1 MTKGR
6 QKGLIGEED
15 LEKPDKASKD
25 LTGTVDDL
33 VDSENAYV
41 QQQQKTLQLNEELA
55 RTQQEIAV
63 ALGGTGATI
72 SQISIQIETV
82 LLKALLGVITYGRD
96 LIETIKPLTDLIGD
110 LSSGISQA
118 GEKADGFTATLNL
131 LNKAGEAAMVPFRT
145 IFSLIKSIR
154 DTLNGSITSIGQF
167 YDTLTKPLQNL
178 FTTPVKNLKTF
189 TDLLN
194 TSKGDVLQFGA
205 GSEEAAKKVDK
216 ITASIA
222 KAKKIAEEFGKGSL
236 AFLRGEVSKLER
248 EIEKAAPKDQPAL
261 FERLF
266 SAKDL
271 LNKAEKEQKKLL
283 DSLTGFIGEAQKIQD
298 GSQRTLQRAQTVTE
312 DGVLKQVQQTEKG
325 LRVVG
330 TSLLDRLAGLGLE
343 ISDASTKFSQ
353 DAMDRI
359 RTDFEVSLDALL
371 EEFGDF
377 FTSGRFF
384 DALTEA
390 GAAISGL
397 ASARNESE
405 LNAIEERYAKEIE
418 LAGDNTKKKEKLEK
432 ELAAE
437 QERIRK
443 KEFEQQKRFRI
454 AAALS
459 SLASG
464 TVNILSTPSII
475 PDPLGA
481 LYKAAQI
488 AFLTFTTTSQIAQI
502 SAQKAAKGMII
513 KGPSHAHG
521 GVPVQV
527 GNITIEAE
535 GGEWIGDD
543 GQGGTAIVNKHNTG
557 RYYPILQQLSTANFP
572 GKRTV
577 LSAINADRG
586 YGVKFEQGGLLEP
599 NFSKMNVGVSG
610 GISIVT
616 IDANSIQN
624 MAAAV
629 GIGAKRGVEA
639 GLVVAN
645 RENERIA
652 QAEQKSKI

>member
-1 MTKGR
+1 
-6 QKGLIGEED
+6 
-15 LEKPDKASKD
+15 
-25 LTGTVDDL
+25 
-33 VDSENAYV
+33 
-41 QQQQKTLQLNEELA
+41 
-55 RTQQEIAV
+55 
-63 ALGGTGATI
+63 
-72 SQISIQIETV
+72 
-82 LLKALLGVITYGRD
+82 
-96 LIETIKPLTDLIGD
+96 
-110 LSSGISQA
+110 
-118 GEKADGFTATLNL
+118 
-131 LNKAGEAAMVPFRT
+131 
-145 IFSLIKSIR
+145 
-154 DTLNGSITSIGQF
+154 
-167 YDTLTKPLQNL
+167 
-178 FTTPVKNLKTF
+178 
-189 TDLLN
+189 
-194 TSKGDVLQFGA
+194 
-205 GSEEAAKKVDK
+205 
-216 ITASIA
+216 
-222 KAKKIAEEFGKGSL
+222 
-236 AFLRGEVSKLER
+236 
-248 EIEKAAPKDQPAL
+248 
-261 FERLF
+261 
-266 SAKDL
+266 
-271 LNKAEKEQKKLL
+271 
-283 DSLTGFIGEAQKIQD
+283 
-298 GSQRTLQRAQTVTE
+298 
-312 DGVLKQVQQTEKG
+312 
-325 LRVVG
+325 
-330 TSLLDRLAGLGLE
+330 
-343 ISDASTKFSQ
+343 
-353 DAMDRI
+353 MDRI

-624 MAAAV
+624 MAAAAGV
-629 GIGAKRGVEA
+629 GAKRGVEA

-652 QAEQKSKI
+652 KAEEKSKI